1 MTANLSDVAAMGGI
15 PRQIVLS
22 VAAPDHVDTVI
33 LDEIY
38 RGIKDQCMR
47 YQLNILGGDTV
58 RTEGPMVWTVTII
71 GEVPKGTAVMRSG
84 AKVGDVVGVTNYVG
98 YAATGLGALSYNL
111 VGYDMTKVGH
121 QRPEPQIELGQK
133 LRRLGIHSMNDI
145 SDGLGSE
152 LNEIAVASNVSIV
165 IEEQAIP
172 LHEETYA
179 LVKHLQTNP
188 VDYALYGG
196 EDFQLVFTAP
206 KSLLSELE
214 KLAGITLIG
223 EVLSGPPRVQ
233 MVTPDKTI
241 KAIEAKGYNHFH
253 EE

>member
-1 MTANLSDVAAMGGI
+1 
-15 PRQIVLS
+15 
-22 VAAPDHVDTVI
+22 
-33 LDEIY
+33 
-38 RGIKDQCMR
+38 
-47 YQLNILGGDTV
+47 
-58 RTEGPMVWTVTII
+58 MVWTVTII

-152 LNEIAVASNVSIV
+152 LNEIAVAGNVSIV

-179 LVKHLQTNP
+179 LAKHLQTNP

-233 MVTPDKTI
+233 MVTSDKTI

-253 EE
+253 EG